1 MPAEHSDHFLMENTL
16 PDRLRELLYQLT
28 KVPGQIE
35 QEVVALLAV
44 QTPPAP
50 PLASSIQMPPSPPS
64 PNVAKAEEELTQL
77 WQQIEQAKAELKRL
91 LAANDEQAADLER
104 WGDDVVKASD
114 EHQRLKAEAVA
125 AEVQIHRL
133 KEEEIRILTNHAH
146 YEAVIDRAGIA
157 QRELDAREQNVSAN
171 EAELAKREQIVNKLA
186 ARLDGTRY
194 WLESLLPTWLREE
207 GFAPWHD
214 AMMEDAKHPSDS
226 STAAGL
232 LFASLSLYTYAQRD
246 TDARAVADALRD
258 VGRRLFAWLKERNLG
273 DYDASA
279 VAQAMAEQINRECSG
294 RCELEV
300 PVPGSAAQ
308 NQTMLYQ
315 PRPGVSAQS
324 VLTVQSWC
332 VRGAKREIIHRAS
345 ITV

>member
-1 MPAEHSDHFLMENTL
+1 MENAL

-28 KVPGQIE
+28 KVPVQIE
-35 QEVVALLAV
+35 QEIVALLAV
-44 QTPPAP
+44 QTPPV
-50 PLASSIQMPPSPPS
+50 ASIPMPPSAPS
-64 PNVAKAEEELTQL
+64 PNVAKAEEDLTQL
-77 WQQIEQAKAELKRL
+77 WQQIDQAKADLQRL
-91 LAANDEQAADLER
+91 TAANDEQAADLER
-104 WGDDVVKASD
+104 WGNDIAKAS
-114 EHQRLKAEAVA
+114 EQHQRLAAEAAA

-133 KEEEIRILTNHAH
+133 KEEQSQILAYRAK
-146 YEAVIDRAGIA
+146 YEAVIEQAGIV

-171 EAELAKREQIVNKLA
+171 ETVLTQREQIVNERA

-207 GFAPWHD
+207 SIAPWRD
-214 AMMEDAKHPSDS
+214 AMMEDAQHPSAS

-232 LFASLSLYTYAQRD
+232 LFATLSLYTYAQRD

-332 VRGAKREIIHRAS
+332 VRGAKREVIHRAT

>member
-1 MPAEHSDHFLMENTL
+1 MENTL

-50 PLASSIQMPPSPPS
+50 PVASIPMPPSAPS
-64 PNVAKAEEELTQL
+64 PNVAKAEEDLTQL
-77 WQQIEQAKAELKRL
+77 WQQIEQAKAELERL
-91 LAANDEQAADLER
+91 TAANDEQAADLEK
-104 WGDDVVKASD
+104 WSNDIAKAS
-114 EHQRLKAEAVA
+114 EQHYRLTAEATA
-125 AEVQIHRL
+125 AELQIHRL
-133 KEEEIRILTNHAH
+133 KEEQSQILAYRAQ
-146 YEAVIDRAGIA
+146 YEAVIEKAGIV

-171 EAELAKREQIVNKLA
+171 EAALTQREQIVNERA

-194 WLESLLPTWLREE
+194 WLESLLPTWLREDSI
-207 GFAPWHD
+207 APWRD
-214 AMMEDAKHPSDS
+214 AMMEDAQHPSAS

-232 LFASLSLYTYAQRD
+232 LFATLSLYTYAQRD

-273 DYDASA
+273 DYDASV

-332 VRGAKREIIHRAS
+332 VRGAKREVIHRAT

>member
-1 MPAEHSDHFLMENTL
+1 
-16 PDRLRELLYQLT
+16 
-28 KVPGQIE
+28 
-35 QEVVALLAV
+35 
-44 QTPPAP
+44 
-50 PLASSIQMPPSPPS
+50 MPPSAPS
-64 PNVAKAEEELTQL
+64 PDVAKAEEDLTQL
-77 WQQIEQAKAELKRL
+77 WQQIEQAKAELERL
-91 LAANDEQAADLER
+91 TAANDEQAADLEK
-104 WGDDVVKASD
+104 WSNDIAKAS
-114 EHQRLKAEAVA
+114 EQHYRLTAEATA

-133 KEEEIRILTNHAH
+133 KEEQSQILAYRAQ
-146 YEAVIDRAGIA
+146 YEAVIEQAGIV

-171 EAELAKREQIVNKLA
+171 EAALTQREQIVNERA

-194 WLESLLPTWLREE
+194 WLESLLPTWLREDSI
-207 GFAPWHD
+207 APWRD
-214 AMMEDAKHPSDS
+214 AMMEDAQHPSAS

-232 LFASLSLYTYAQRD
+232 LFATLSLYTYAQRD

-273 DYDASA
+273 DYDASV

-332 VRGAKREIIHRAS
+332 VRGAKREVIHRAT